1 MDGPRPEEGR
11 RHDRGRE
18 RRDHAPTDGDVRLG
32 DRRHGRGLHQGCGA
46 EAHLSPTGLAGFVLA
61 NGSMSLSTS
70 GEGEIRKALIEADL
84 VDCMVALPGHR
95 QLWSRCLWARA
106 RDKAGTRIA
115 FFNDMRSITVFL
127 VFASWRDLPRHPH
140 LRATPATAAVVI
152 AMGTVASGRLYSSQ
166 AMGRLA
172 ERHPNSSRQIAVDS
186 EEQRTDSNQ
195 FEAMDRRST
204 AVSPVACARADGP

>member
-84 VDCMVALPGHR
+84 VAA
-95 QLWSRCLWARA
+95 WSRYQGTGSFGVDACGQGPATRPARA
-106 RDKAGTRIA
+106 SFSSTICG
-115 FFNDMRSITVFL
+115 RSPSFW
-127 VFASWRDLPRHPH
+127 SLPPDAISSPPSPSSNLRH
-140 LRATPATAAVVI
+140 
-152 AMGTVASGRLYSSQ
+152 G
-166 AMGRLA
+166 
-172 ERHPNSSRQIAVDS
+172 
-186 EEQRTDSNQ
+186 
-195 FEAMDRRST
+195 RRSHRNGNRGVRT
-204 AVSPVACARADGP
+204 SLLLAGDR